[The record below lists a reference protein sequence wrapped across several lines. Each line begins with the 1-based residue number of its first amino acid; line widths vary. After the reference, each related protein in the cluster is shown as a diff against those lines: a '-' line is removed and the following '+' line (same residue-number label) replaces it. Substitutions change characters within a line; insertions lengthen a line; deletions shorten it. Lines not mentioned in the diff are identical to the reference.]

1 MLGTTCTAERDCPP
15 HLTRATTLTNS
26 IKMTNAEKLIASLSP
41 VNTNLDGAPIVCL
54 TADPYL
60 GKFMVKQRFKLSL
73 GQPTTLTTLHD
84 PESGRLIFTARDED
98 GHAEAEG
105 VMSRLDY
112 DCMRKSEEN
121 AKLRTASVVAQLGF
135 LGC

>member
-1 MLGTTCTAERDCPP
+1 
-15 HLTRATTLTNS
+15 
-26 IKMTNAEKLIASLSP
+26 
-41 VNTNLDGAPIVCL
+41 
-54 TADPYL
+54 
-60 GKFMVKQRFKLSL
+60 MVKQQFKLSL

-84 PESGRLIFTARDED
+84 PESGRLIFTARDEESHD
-98 GHAEAEG
+98 VAQGA
-105 VMSRLDY
+105 MSKLDY

>member
-1 MLGTTCTAERDCPP
+1 
-15 HLTRATTLTNS
+15 
-26 IKMTNAEKLIASLSP
+26 MTNAEKLIASLSP

-54 TADPYL
+54 TADQYL

-98 GHAEAEG
+98 SHAEAEG
-105 VMSRLDY
+105 ALSKLDY
-112 DCMRKSEEN
+112 ECMRKSEEN